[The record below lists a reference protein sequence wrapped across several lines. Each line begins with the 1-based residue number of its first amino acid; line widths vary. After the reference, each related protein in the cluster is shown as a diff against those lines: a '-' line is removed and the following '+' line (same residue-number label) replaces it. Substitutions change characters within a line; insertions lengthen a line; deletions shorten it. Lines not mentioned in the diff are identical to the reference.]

1 MAQNTCDNSGCKRQQ
16 YGPKED
22 WYCRC
27 EEPEAHAEETITYK
41 IGYRHPVIRGTQ
53 DVAPRIYSKTG
64 IRKGREGGED
74 NTETFNPHPEEFN
87 TGSEEHTNVR
97 NIRRTRELGKDAEGD
112 LEYNIEAI
120 TDYKSSHSGQG
131 AQRGPGY
138 RIQWGAPH
146 KDTIQAVCTLMGATE
161 AIEDYWT
168 SNKGI
173 ARWKRLRPGKDNRRH
188 MLASLVNPAI
198 MRNQMVE
205 IAGMQLDQ
213 AYGTT
218 HEQVWKRIKDNGGP
232 QATDTFV
239 VILKVAITQTSA
251 SRPKNQTGIKQELFI
266 PVRWQWRR
274 LCRVFNKDEK
284 KYFQSRIHKQA
295 ANRRHSVWND
305 QFAYMQQPEDDL
317 FTIQGTTSVCMNQ
330 EQNIQSRPSRSHDI
344 AMAPTEDVEIETSTR
359 EDQRLRRQDIQEK
372 ANQLQKDIELM
383 QTSSETEKFESRCAH
398 QN

>member
-1 MAQNTCDNSGCKRQQ
+1 
-16 YGPKED
+16 
-22 WYCRC
+22 
-27 EEPEAHAEETITYK
+27 
-41 IGYRHPVIRGTQ
+41 
-53 DVAPRIYSKTG
+53 
-64 IRKGREGGED
+64 
-74 NTETFNPHPEEFN
+74 
-87 TGSEEHTNVR
+87 
-97 NIRRTRELGKDAEGD
+97 
-112 LEYNIEAI
+112 
-120 TDYKSSHSGQG
+120 
-131 AQRGPGY
+131 
-138 RIQWGAPH
+138 
-146 KDTIQAVCTLMGATE
+146 
-161 AIEDYWT
+161 
-168 SNKGI
+168 
-173 ARWKRLRPGKDNRRH
+173 
-188 MLASLVNPAI
+188 MLAPLVNPAI

-330 EQNIQSRPSRSHDI
+330 ELQSRSSRPHDI

-359 EDQRLRRQDIQEK
+359 EDQRLRSWRQDIQEK
-372 ANQLQKDIELM
+372 VNQLRRDTEVT
-383 QTSSETEKFESRCAH
+383 QTSSETEKFESRSKL